1 MTVMDARMQS
11 PVDRVFQQLDDAVR
25 TVLAPPPPASRPNP
39 AGDVPESALNDRERR
54 HAAGLMRVNH
64 AGEVMAQG
72 LYQGQALTARL
83 DAVRGAM
90 AQAAAEE
97 FDHLAWCEQRLVELR
112 DRPSVLGPLWYAGAF
127 LLGAGAGL
135 AGDRWS
141 LGFVAETEAQVIN
154 HLEDHLGRLPP
165 ADQRSRAIIE
175 QMRVDEARHGAEARA
190 AGGLPLPAPAR
201 GLMTLMSKLMTR
213 TAYWL

>member
-1 MTVMDARMQS
+1 MSSMSTRRLS
-11 PVDRVFQQLDDAVR
+11 PVDRIFQQLDEAVR
-25 TVLAPPPPASRPNP
+25 TVLASPPPASRPNP
-39 AGDVPESALNDRERR
+39 AEGVPETALTERERR

-83 DAVRGAM
+83 EEVRGAM
-90 AQAAAEE
+90 EHAAAEE
-97 FDHLAWCEQRLVELR
+97 FDHLAWCEQRLKELR
-112 DRPSVLGPLWYAGAF
+112 DRPSVLGPLWYSGAF

-141 LGFVAETEAQVIN
+141 LGFVSETEAQVVN

-165 ADQRSRAIIE
+165 RDQRSRAIIE
-175 QMRVDEARHGAEARA
+175 QMKIDEGHHGAAARE

-201 GLMTLMSKLMTR
+201 GLMTLMSKVMTR
-213 TAYWL
+213 AAYWL

>member
-1 MTVMDARMQS
+1 MSMNTRRLS
-11 PVDRVFQQLDDAVR
+11 PLDLVFRQLDEAVR

-39 AGDVPESALNDRERR
+39 AEDVAEAPMTDRERR
-54 HAAGLMRVNH
+54 HAAALMRVNH

-83 DAVRGAM
+83 DEVRGAM
-90 AQAAAEE
+90 EQAAVEE
-97 FDHLAWCEQRLVELR
+97 FDHLAWCEQRLTELR
-112 DRPSVLGPLWYAGAF
+112 DRPSLLGPVWYTGAF

-154 HLEDHLGRLPP
+154 HLEDHLGSLPP

-175 QMRVDEARHGAEARA
+175 QMKIDEAQHGAEAQA
-190 AGGLPLPAPAR
+190 AGGLPLPAPAK
-201 GLMTLMSKLMTR
+201 GLMTLMSKVMTR
-213 TAYWL
+213 AAYWL

>member
-1 MTVMDARMQS
+1 MNTRKLSPMDRA
-11 PVDRVFQQLDDAVR
+11 FGQLDQAVR
-25 TVLAPPPPASRPNP
+25 TVLGPAPPPSRPNP
-39 AGDVPESALNDRERR
+39 AEDLPETPMSERERR

-83 DAVRGAM
+83 EEVRGAM
-90 AQAAAEE
+90 EQAASEE
-97 FDHLAWCEQRLVELR
+97 FDHLAWCEDRLRELR
-112 DRPSVLGPLWYAGAF
+112 DRPSILGPVWYAGAF

-141 LGFVAETEAQVIN
+141 LGFVSETEAQVIN
-154 HLEDHLGRLPP
+154 HLEEHLGRLPGRD
-165 ADQRSRAIIE
+165 ARSRAILE
-175 QMRVDEARHGAEARA
+175 QMKTDEAQHGEAARE
-190 AGGLPLPAPAR
+190 AGGLPLPPPAK
-201 GLMTLMSKLMTR
+201 GIMTMMSKFMTR

>member
-1 MTVMDARMQS
+1 MNARRLS
-11 PVDRVFQQLDDAVR
+11 PLDRVFEQVDQAVR
-25 TVLAPPPPASRPNP
+25 TVLGPPPPASRPNP
-39 AGDVPESALNDRERR
+39 AEGLPDTPMTDHERR
-54 HAAGLMRVNH
+54 HAAALMRVNH

-83 DAVRGAM
+83 DEVRGAM
-90 AQAAAEE
+90 EQAAVEE
-97 FDHLAWCEQRLVELR
+97 FDHLAWCEQRLLELR
-112 DRPSVLGPLWYAGAF
+112 DRPSVLGPVWYAGAF

-141 LGFVAETEAQVIN
+141 LGFVSETEAQVVN
-154 HLEDHLGRLPP
+154 HLEDHLGRLPQT
-165 ADQRSRAIIE
+165 DRRSRAIVE
-175 QMRVDEARHGAEARA
+175 QMKVDEAHHGAEARA

-201 GLMTLMSKLMTR
+201 GFMALVSKGMTR

>member
-1 MTVMDARMQS
+1 MTPRRLS
-11 PVDRVFQQLDDAVR
+11 PIDRVVQQLDQAVR
-25 TVLAPPPPASRPNP
+25 TVLAPPPRPSRPNP
-39 AGDVPESALNDRERR
+39 AGDQPEARLSERERK

-83 DAVRGAM
+83 GDVRGAM
-90 AQAAAEE
+90 EQAAVEE
-97 FDHLAWCEQRLVELR
+97 FDHLAWCEQRLAELQ

-127 LLGAGAGL
+127 ALGAGAGL

-141 LGFVAETEAQVIN
+141 LGLVSETEAQVVD
-154 HLEDHLGRLPP
+154 HLEDHLGRLPA
-165 ADQRSRAIIE
+165 ADRRSRAIVE
-175 QMRVDEARHGAEARA
+175 QMKKDEARHGAEARE

-201 GLMTLMSKLMTR
+201 GLMTLMSRLMTR
-213 TAYWL
+213 TAYWI

>member
-1 MTVMDARMQS
+1 MSTRRLS
-11 PVDRVFQQLDDAVR
+11 PLDRVFDQVDQAVR
-25 TVLAPPPPASRPNP
+25 TVLGPPPPASRPSP
-39 AGDVPESALNDRERR
+39 ADGLPDVPMTDRERR
-54 HAAGLMRVNH
+54 HAAALMRVNH

-83 DAVRGAM
+83 DEVRGAM
-90 AQAAAEE
+90 EHAAIEE
-97 FDHLAWCEQRLVELR
+97 FDHLAWCEQRLLELR
-112 DRPSVLGPLWYAGAF
+112 DRPSVLGPVWYAGAF

-141 LGFVAETEAQVIN
+141 LGFVSETEAQVCD

-165 ADQRSRAIIE
+165 TDQRSRAIVE
-175 QMRVDEARHGAEARA
+175 QMKVDETQHGAAARA
-190 AGGLPLPAPAR
+190 AGGLPLPGPAR
-201 GLMTLMSKLMTR
+201 GFMALVSKVMTR

>member
-1 MTVMDARMQS
+1 MSTRRLS
-11 PVDRVFQQLDDAVR
+11 PVDRVFEQLDQAVR
-25 TVLAPPPPASRPNP
+25 TALGPSPPASRPNP
-39 AGDVPESALNDRERR
+39 AADLPDNPLNERERR

-83 DAVRGAM
+83 ETVREAM
-90 AQAAAEE
+90 EQAAIEE
-97 FDHLAWCEQRLVELR
+97 FDHLAWCEARLKELGE
-112 DRPSVLGPLWYAGAF
+112 RPSVLGPLWYAGAF
-127 LLGAGAGL
+127 ALGAGAGL

-165 ADQRSRAIIE
+165 SDRRSRAIIE
-175 QMRVDEARHGAEARA
+175 QMKIDEAHHGAEARA
-190 AGGLPLPAPAR
+190 AGGLPLPPPAR
-201 GLMTLMSKLMTR
+201 HLMTLMSKVMTR
-213 TAYWL
+213 TAYWT

>member
-1 MTVMDARMQS
+1 MTVRKPGPLDQ
-11 PVDRVFQQLDDAVR
+11 VFQQLDEAVR
-25 TVLAPPPPASRPNP
+25 TVFGPPPPASRPNP
-39 AGDVPESALNDRERR
+39 AEHVPESAMTDRERR

-72 LYQGQALTARL
+72 LYQGQALTAQL
-83 DAVRGAM
+83 EEVREAM
-90 AQAAAEE
+90 AQAATEE
-97 FDHLAWCEQRLVELR
+97 FDHLAWCGERLAELR
-112 DRPSVLGPLWYAGAF
+112 DRPSVLGPVWYTGAF

-175 QMRVDEARHGAEARA
+175 QMRADEAHHGAEARA
-190 AGGLPLPAPAR
+190 AGGAPLPAPAR
-201 GLMTLMSKLMTR
+201 GLMTLISKLMTR

>member
-1 MTVMDARMQS
+1 MS
-11 PVDRVFQQLDDAVR
+11 
-25 TVLAPPPPASRPNP
+25 
-39 AGDVPESALNDRERR
+39 DRERR

-83 DAVRGAM
+83 DEVRDAM
-90 AQAAAEE
+90 ALAAAEE
-97 FDHLAWCEQRLVELR
+97 FDHLAWCEQRLAELR
-112 DRPSVLGPLWYAGAF
+112 DRPSALGPLWYAGAY

-141 LGFVAETEAQVIN
+141 LGFVSETEAQVVD

-165 ADQRSRAIIE
+165 ADRRSRAIIE
-175 QMRVDEARHGAEARA
+175 QMKLDEARHGATARD
-190 AGGLPLPAPAR
+190 AGGLPLPPPAR
-201 GLMTLMSKLMTR
+201 AVMTMMSTVMTR
-213 TAYWL
+213 VAYWL

>member
-1 MTVMDARMQS
+1 MTVMDPRR
-11 PVDRVFQQLDDAVR
+11 PGPFDHLFQQLDEAVR
-25 TVLAPPPPASRPNP
+25 TVFAPPPPASRPNP
-39 AGDVPESALNDRERR
+39 AQSIEEAAMTDRERG
-54 HAAGLMRVNH
+54 HAAGLMCVNP

-83 DAVRGAM
+83 EEVREAM
-90 AQAAAEE
+90 AQAAIEE
-97 FDHLAWCEQRLVELR
+97 FDHLAWCEQRLEELR
-112 DRPSVLGPLWYAGAF
+112 DRPSVLGPLWYTGAF

-165 ADQRSRAIIE
+165 ADRRSRAIIE
-175 QMRVDEARHGAEARA
+175 QMKVDEAHHGAEARA
-190 AGGLPLPAPAR
+190 AGGLPLPRPAR
-201 GLMTLMSKLMTR
+201 GLMTLMSKVMTR
-213 TAYWL
+213 TAYWV

>member
-1 MTVMDARMQS
+1 MNTRKLS
-11 PVDRVFQQLDDAVR
+11 PLDRVFDQLDQALR
-25 TVLAPPPPASRPNP
+25 TVHAAPPPASRPNP
-39 AGDVPESALNDRERR
+39 AGDLPDKAMTERERR

-83 DAVRGAM
+83 DAVRDKM
-90 AQAAAEE
+90 EQAAIEE
-97 FDHLAWCEQRLVELR
+97 FDHLAWCDDRLAELR
-112 DRPSVLGPLWYAGAF
+112 DRPSRLGPVWYTGAF

-141 LGFVAETEAQVIN
+141 LGFVSETEEQVIN
-154 HLEDHLGRLPP
+154 HLEEHLGRLPP
-165 ADQRSRAIIE
+165 SDGRSRAIIE
-175 QMRVDEARHGAEARA
+175 QMKNDEARHGAEARE

-201 GLMTLMSKLMTR
+201 GLMTLVSRVMTR

>member
-1 MTVMDARMQS
+1 MSARKLS
-11 PVDRVFQQLDDAVR
+11 PLDRVLEQVDQAVR
-25 TVLAPPPPASRPNP
+25 TVLGPPPPASRPNP
-39 AGDVPESALNDRERR
+39 AESIPDNPLTDRERR
-54 HAAGLMRVNH
+54 HAAALMRVNH

-83 DAVRGAM
+83 DKVRGAM
-90 AQAAAEE
+90 EQAAVEE
-97 FDHLAWCEQRLVELR
+97 FDHLAWCEQRIAELR
-112 DRPSVLGPLWYAGAF
+112 DRPSVLGPVWYTGAF

-141 LGFVAETEAQVIN
+141 LGFVSETEAQVIN

-165 ADQRSRAIIE
+165 ADRRSRAIIG
-175 QMRVDEARHGAEARA
+175 QMKIDEAHHGAEARE

-201 GLMTLMSKLMTR
+201 ALMTVMSKVMTR
-213 TAYWL
+213 TAYWV

>member
-1 MTVMDARMQS
+1 MSVRRLT
-11 PVDRVFQQLDDAVR
+11 PLDRVLEQVDQAVR
-25 TVLAPPPPASRPNP
+25 TVLGPPPPASRRNP
-39 AGDVPESALNDRERR
+39 AEGIPDAPMTDHERR

-83 DAVRGAM
+83 DKVRDAM
-90 AQAAAEE
+90 EQAAVEE
-97 FDHLAWCEQRLVELR
+97 FDHLAWCEQRLAELR
-112 DRPSVLGPLWYAGAF
+112 DRPSMLGPVWYTGAF

-154 HLEDHLGRLPP
+154 HLEDHLGRLPR
-165 ADQRSRAIIE
+165 ADQRSRAIIG
-175 QMRVDEARHGAEARA
+175 QMKIDEAHHGAEARA

-201 GLMTLMSKLMTR
+201 GLMTVMSKVMTR
-213 TAYWL
+213 TAYWV

>member
-1 MTVMDARMQS
+1 MTTRKLS
-11 PVDRVFQQLDDAVR
+11 PLDHFIGQLDQAVR
-25 TVLAPPPPASRPNP
+25 TTLGPPPPATRPNP
-39 AGDVPESALNDRERR
+39 AGELADTPLSERERR

-83 DAVRGAM
+83 EAVRGAM
-90 AQAAAEE
+90 EQAAIEE
-97 FDHLAWCEQRLVELR
+97 FDHLAWCEQRLAELGA
-112 DRPSVLGPLWYAGAF
+112 RPSVLGPLWYTGAF

-141 LGFVAETEAQVIN
+141 LGFVAETEAQVVN

-165 ADQRSRAIIE
+165 ADVRSRAIIE
-175 QMRVDEARHGAEARA
+175 QMKTDEAHHGAEARA

-201 GLMTLMSKLMTR
+201 GLMTAMSKLMTR

>member
-1 MTVMDARMQS
+1 MTAMGIRTQS
-11 PVDRVFQQLDDAVR
+11 PVDRIFQQLDAAVR
-25 TVLAPPPPASRPNP
+25 TVFGPPPPPSRANP
-39 AGDVPESALNDRERR
+39 AEGLSDTVMTERERR

-83 DAVRGAM
+83 EEVRDAM
-90 AQAAAEE
+90 EQAALEE
-97 FDHLAWCEQRLVELR
+97 YDHLAWCEQRLAELR
-112 DRPSVLGPLWYAGAF
+112 DRPSALGAVWYTGAF
-127 LLGAGAGL
+127 LVGAGAGL

-141 LGFVAETEAQVIN
+141 LGFVSETEAQVIN

-165 ADQRSRAIIE
+165 ADQKSRAIIE
-175 QMRVDEARHGAEARA
+175 QMKLDEAHHGAEARA
-190 AGGLPLPAPAR
+190 AGGAPLPAPAR
-201 GLMTLMSKLMTR
+201 GLMSLMSKVMTR

>member
-1 MTVMDARMQS
+1 VSTRKLS
-11 PVDRVFQQLDDAVR
+11 PVDRVFEQLDQAVR
-25 TVLAPPPPASRPNP
+25 TVLAPAPGASRPNP
-39 AGDVPESALNDRERR
+39 ADDLPDPPMTDRERR

-83 DAVRGAM
+83 DHVREAM
-90 AQAAAEE
+90 EQAAIEE
-97 FDHLAWCEQRLVELR
+97 FDHLKWCEDRLAELGEQ
-112 DRPSVLGPLWYAGAF
+112 PSRLGPIWYSGAF

-141 LGFVAETEAQVIN
+141 LGFVSETEAQVIN

-165 ADQRSRAIIE
+165 GDLRSRAIIE
-175 QMRVDEARHGAEARA
+175 QMKTDEAHHGAEARA
-190 AGGLPLPAPAR
+190 AGGLPLPAPVR
-201 GLMTLMSKLMTR
+201 GLMATLSRFMTR
-213 TAYWL
+213 TAYWF